1 MFVNTLGLTE
11 RQVRMCLS
19 KTDVHGRLG
28 CEGTGGRYK
37 TMTEKD
43 MKLHQ
48 GVK

>member
-1 MFVNTLGLTE
+1 MFLNTLGLTE

-28 CEGTGGRYK
+28 CGGRYK

-43 MKLHQ
+43 MKLRQ